1 MINYSKSYSQP
12 SPLISFFL
20 WLCLWFMIKKDRFGL
35 FFFLLMLVCSTS
47 KVVSA
52 SLRTLLSSIHSN
64 TRLIFYPLEHSSYL
78 LSTRTLVLSSIH
90 SNTRLILYPPE
101 HSSYPLSTR
110 TLVLSSIHSN
120 TRLILFA
127 LEQISHNWFMV

>member
-1 MINYSKSYSQP
+1 
-12 SPLISFFL
+12 
-20 WLCLWFMIKKDRFGL
+20 MIKKDRFGL

-64 TRLIFYPLEHSSYL
+64 TRLILYPL
-78 LSTRTLVLSSIH
+78 
-90 SNTRLILYPPE
+90 E

-110 TLVLSSIHSN
+110 TLVLSFIHSN
-120 TRLILFA
+120 TRLILYP
-127 LEQISHNWFMV
+127 LEHSSNPLYTRTLVLSSIHSNKSPTIDLWCKLVYCGSLMKYDQSSRRKCYDKHSVTHFI